1 MDIPENLL
9 ENIGGESIKPIEEF
23 KLDSID
29 DIKGTF
35 DDIIDKYLP
44 HNNE

>member
-9 ENIGGESIKPIEEF
+9 ENIGENSFSKVNDL
-23 KLDSID
+23 KLDSVD

-35 DDIIDKYLP
+35 DDIIEKYLD
-44 HNNE
+44 HD